1 MSTVPDVRTPYERRV
16 DLVTEV
22 VTTYSPLPKA
32 AADELAVLIL
42 HALDHIPEKVR

>member
-1 MSTVPDVRTPYERRV
+1 MSTISDIRTPYEQRV
-16 DLVTEV
+16 DLVAEV
-22 VTTYSPLPKA
+22 VTTNSPLPKA